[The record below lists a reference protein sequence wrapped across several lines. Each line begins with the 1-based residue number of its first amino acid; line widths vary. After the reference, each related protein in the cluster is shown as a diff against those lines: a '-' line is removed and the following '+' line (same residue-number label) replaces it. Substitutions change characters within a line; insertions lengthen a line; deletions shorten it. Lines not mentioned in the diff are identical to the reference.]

1 MGRARLSQDGHGNRR
16 YFVPFKPRQATRF
29 KVGIAKTRFS
39 ITWFSD
45 MYRGTPPRRSLEA
58 SLDSM
63 LSNFVSPASPQSY
76 IKD

>member
-1 MGRARLSQDGHGNRR
+1 MLQDGSEDAPRGPKAAPRR
-16 YFVPFKPRQATRF
+16 LKEAKELPKEAS
-29 KVGIAKTRFS
+29 KTRFS

-63 LSNFVSPASPQSY
+63 LGNFVSPASPQSY